1 MPRSVHTSVAVAL
14 GALIGLVSM
23 ADAQTVSRHPRHPAA
38 EGHQIVVHARESY
51 LTAGTAAPVGS
62 TSGYALDTI
71 ASTAAYLPFIDNTT
85 LGLPGQNRIPNNFT
99 VPNCCAP

>member
-1 MPRSVHTSVAVAL
+1 MPRSVNMSMAVAL
-14 GALIGLVSM
+14 GTLIGFVST
-23 ADAQTVSRHPRHPAA
+23 ADAQTARRHQRHPAA

-71 ASTAAYLPFIDNTT
+71 ASTAPYMPFIDHTMV
-85 LGLPGQNRIPNNFT
+85 GLMGQERLPTNLT